1 MPGTPCPHPSSRTV
15 APRSFTPAS
24 SSTSS
29 PTSACF
35 KRCLARSTEH
45 SQSLNPPSY
54 LPFTTSLLPS
64 MLPSASL
71 SAFAASADV
80 TAPLTTVVDGSSSS
94 VSGFQVGEC
103 SGTDDASTST
113 PAMWPPSFGS
123 ASGARA
129 ATSGLGAFAAAAS
142 ASPPKLKR
150 NPPLSPS
157 SAPHIS
163 DGEIS

>member
-1 MPGTPCPHPSSRTV
+1 MPGTPCPHPSSRTR
-15 APRSFTPAS
+15 APRSFTPAPAS
-24 SSTSS
+24 SSS

-54 LPFTTSLLPS
+54 LPFTTSYCEA

-157 SAPHIS
+157 SAPHIN